1 MLSQHTVVPPGFTE
15 LASDSELA
23 AQLGPALF
31 GVLLRLCHLAE
42 PSPDVPGGWCTTA
55 GRDELAAQLGT
66 SPKTAARWLRDLQAA
81 GLIARV
87 DGRPLGRGLGS
98 TATRYFVTAIAGL
111 TDPSPNRPG
120 SFFPGKVSPGKN
132 ATVISYPAKAPSRSR
147 EPAYAREGL
156 PDPVVDV
163 SKSTQDQETTPQWLT
178 SALTSI
184 GFIGALPPEITDSIE
199 PATLL
204 RVIEAIKDREGITS
218 PARYLNWLLRQG
230 PSAVADFLAGN
241 PNSEVETPTLMDTQE
256 YLQLRAEHPAWD
268 EQVHAAASE
277 LAKQI
282 GAPLDLRVILQ
293 AAANTPLNLREAQ

>member
-1 MLSQHTVVPPGFTE
+1 MLTRRTVVPPGFTE

-23 AQLGPALF
+23 AQLGPTLF

-42 PSPDVPGGWCTTA
+42 PSSDVPGGWCTTA
-55 GRDELAAQLGT
+55 GRDELAAQLGA

-98 TATRYFVTAIAGL
+98 TATRYFLTAIAGL

-120 SFFPGKVSPGKN
+120 SFSPGKVSPGKN
-132 ATVISYPAKAPSRSR
+132 ATVISYPAKAPIPTRS
-147 EPAYAREGL
+147 PAYAREGL

-163 SKSTQDQETTPQWLT
+163 SNSTQDQDTTPQWLT

-184 GFIGALPPEITDSIE
+184 GFIGALPPEITDRVE

-204 RVIEAIKDREGITS
+204 RVIDAIKDRDGITS

-230 PSAVADFLAGN
+230 PTSVADFLAGDA
-241 PNSEVETPTLMDTQE
+241 SGEVEEPALMDVQD
-256 YLQLRAEHPAWD
+256 YLRLRAEDPAWD

-277 LAKQI
+277 LAEQT
-282 GAPLDLRVILQ
+282 GARLDLRVILQ
-293 AAANTPLNLREAQ
+293 AAATTPLNLREAQ

>member
-1 MLSQHTVVPPGFTE
+1 VLTQRTVVPPGFTE

-23 AQLGPALF
+23 AQLGPTLF

-42 PSPDVPGGWCTTA
+42 PSSDVPGGWCTSA
-55 GRDELAAQLGT
+55 GRDDLAAQLGT

-87 DGRPLGRGLGS
+87 DGRPLGRGLGA
-98 TATRYFVTAIAGL
+98 TPTRYFVTAIAGL
-111 TDPSPNRPG
+111 TDPSPHRPA
-120 SFFPGKVSPGKN
+120 SFSPGKVSPGKH
-132 ATVISYPAKAPSRSR
+132 ATVISYPAKASSPSR

-163 SKSTQDQETTPQWLT
+163 SKSTHDQETTPQWLT

-184 GFIGALPPEITDSIE
+184 GFIGALPPEITATIE

-204 RVIEAIKDREGITS
+204 RVIEAIKDRDGITS

-230 PSAVADFLAGN
+230 PTAVADFLAVDVD
-241 PNSEVETPTLMDTQE
+241 SEVQTPTLMDTQE
-256 YLQLRAEHPAWD
+256 YLRLRAEHPAWD
-268 EQVHAAASE
+268 EQVQVAANE
-277 LAKQI
+277 LAKQT
-282 GAPLDLRVILQ
+282 GARLDLRVILQ
-293 AAANTPLNLREAQ
+293 AAATTPLNLREAQ

>member
-1 MLSQHTVVPPGFTE
+1 MLTQRTVVPPGFTE

-23 AQLGPALF
+23 AQLGPTLF

-42 PSPDVPGGWCTTA
+42 PSSDVPGGWCTTA
-55 GRDELAAQLGT
+55 GRDELATQLGT
-66 SPKTAARWLRDLQAA
+66 SPKTAGRWLRDLQAA

-98 TATRYFVTAIAGL
+98 TATRYFLTAIAGL
-111 TDPSPNRPG
+111 TDPSPHRPG
-120 SFFPGKVSPGKN
+120 SFSPGKVSPGKN
-132 ATVISYPAKAPSRSR
+132 ATVISYPAKAPIPTRD
-147 EPAYAREGL
+147 PAYAREGL

-163 SKSTQDQETTPQWLT
+163 FKSTQDQETTPQWLT

-184 GFIGALPPEITDSIE
+184 GFIGALPPEITNTIE

-204 RVIEAIKDREGITS
+204 RVIEAIKDRDGIAS

-230 PSAVADFLAGN
+230 PTAVADFLAGDA
-241 PNSEVETPTLMDTQE
+241 SGEVEAPALMDVQD
-256 YLQLRAEHPAWD
+256 YLRLRAENPAWD

-277 LAKQI
+277 LAEQT
-282 GAPLDLRVILQ
+282 GARLDLRVILQ
-293 AAANTPLNLREAQ
+293 AAATTPLNLREAQ

>member
-1 MLSQHTVVPPGFTE
+1 MLTQQTVVPPGFTE

-23 AQLGPALF
+23 AQLGPTLF
-31 GVLLRLCHLAE
+31 GVLLRLCHLAK
-42 PSPDVPGGWCTTA
+42 PSSDVPGGWCTTA
-55 GRDELAAQLGT
+55 GRDDLAAQLST

-98 TATRYFVTAIAGL
+98 TSTRYFLTAIAGL

-120 SFFPGKVSPGKN
+120 RFSPGKVSPGKN
-132 ATVISYPAKAPSRSR
+132 ATVISYPAKASNPSR
-147 EPAYAREGL
+147 EPSYAREII

-163 SKSTQDQETTPQWLT
+163 FKSTQDHATTPQWLS

-184 GFIGALPPEITDSIE
+184 GFIGALPPDITNTVE

-204 RVIEAIKDREGITS
+204 RVIEAIKDRDGITS

-230 PSAVADFLAGN
+230 PSAIDDFLAGDTS
-241 PNSEVETPTLMDTQE
+241 SEVEAPVLMDVQD
-256 YLQLRAEHPAWD
+256 YLQLRAEHPTWD
-268 EQVHAAASE
+268 EKVHAEASK
-277 LAKQI
+277 LAEQT
-282 GAPLDLRVILQ
+282 GARLDLRVILQ
-293 AAANTPLNLREAQ
+293 AAATTPLNVREAQ